1 MSSTLNQIIGIQP
14 LKIRFITNV
23 NDNQPILFTRD
34 KIHLETNEND
44 DGESFAATL
53 SEYPFFTDQV
63 FIPANQLIKLSKKKQ
78 INTLFNKN
86 EFRKLISTL
95 SAPTTNI
102 DERNVNAKNN
112 LDTIIN
118 VLLPTSFPIRSNI
131 HKTFSENIKNSN
143 SDATLDSGDDIF
155 SLFQQL
161 IGNDDLDFGY
171 LSNNGIY
178 TVTKITII
186 NDIIND
192 PLFKELI
199 VSGNNFQNWRTKKIE
214 EFTKVQDNLT
224 QKIKV
229 NLNNNFD
236 NFKSDIQ
243 DSSTNLGS
251 TWKDIQNKTHGL
263 NRQASTPR
271 TLMVPYIKAL
281 LVLNKDTDFDKIIE
295 QLIMIAGLTK
305 SSSSRADFLPP
316 ILQGYGNDPKLTF
329 GVLVENAYDYKI
341 NNEILSSISNINIAN
356 NIIKKGK
363 IKKPTKE
370 TEKAVFD
377 KISSFKE
384 IESFLKIIK
393 RFRPPVRN
401 YSNKNINQIF
411 EQIGTNIDAFT
422 QLIGFINKVNKD
434 ERPESKLLNNA
445 TMLDNLETGI
455 MTLSEKVNFG
465 NKDEN
470 ILNEEIN
477 QYYDTLIHLEC
488 IKGIVNNDNV
498 EKIKCPYR
506 NEYLTSLYD
515 ELREDKNKNPL
526 LFYSDFEVIDM
537 GELLKE
543 DSTKETEN
551 TENTS
556 KIEQNGGYPAIKKKN
571 PKKIGGY
578 PANYSINKTINSKKG
593 NRKTKGKKRLGK
605 KRKYLTLR
613 NIQSK
618 SQSKKD

>member
-44 DGESFAATL
+44 DEESFAATL

-214 EFTKVQDNLT
+214 EFTKVQNNLT
-224 QKIKV
+224 QKIKA

-243 DSSTNLGS
+243 NVNTTLGS
-251 TWKDIQNKTHGL
+251 TWKDIQNPNHGL
-263 NRQASTPR
+263 NKQASSPR
-271 TLMVPYIKAL
+271 TMMVPFIKAL
-281 LVLNKDTDFDKIIE
+281 LLLNKDTDFDKIIE
-295 QLIMIAGLTK
+295 QLIQIANISK
-305 SSSSRADFLPP
+305 NSSSRTPFLPP
-316 ILQGYGNDPKLTF
+316 ILQDYGNDPKLTF

-363 IKKPTKE
+363 NKKPTKDI
-370 TEKAVFD
+370 EKAVFD

-384 IESFLKIIK
+384 IETFLTIIK
-393 RFRPPVRN
+393 KFKPPVRT
-401 YSNKNINQIF
+401 YSNKNINLIF
-411 EQIGTNIDAFT
+411 QEIGNNIDGFMK
-422 QLIGFINKVNKD
+422 LIEFINKVNKE
-434 ERPESKLLNNA
+434 ERPESKFLNNA

-455 MTLSEKVNFG
+455 MKISEKINFG
-465 NKDEN
+465 NKEN

-526 LFYSDFEVIDM
+526 LFYSDFEVINM

-543 DSTKETEN
+543 DSTNETEN
-551 TENTS
+551 TEKTDS
-556 KIEQNGGYPAIKKKN
+556 TEQNGGYPAIKKKN

-593 NRKTKGKKRLGK
+593 KRKTKGKKKLGK

>member
-1 MSSTLNQIIGIQP
+1 MSSSSNQTIGIQP
-14 LKIRFITNV
+14 LKIRFITNI
-23 NDNQPILFTRD
+23 NDNEPILLTRD
-34 KIHLETNEND
+34 KIHLETNENED
-44 DGESFAATL
+44 QEELATTL

-63 FIPANQLIKLSKKKQ
+63 FIPANLLIKLSRNKQ
-78 INTLFNKN
+78 INTLFNKD

-95 SAPTTNI
+95 PNPTINI
-102 DERNVNAKNN
+102 DEQNANSKNN
-112 LDTIIN
+112 LDTILS
-118 VLLPTSFPIRSNI
+118 VLLPTSFPIRTNI
-131 HKTFSENIKNSN
+131 HKTFSENIKNTN
-143 SDATLDSGDDIF
+143 LDIEIDNGDDVF

-161 IGNDDLDFGY
+161 VGNDELDFGY

-192 PLFKELI
+192 PIFKELI
-199 VSGNNFQNWRTKKIE
+199 LSGINFQNWRTKKIE
-214 EFTKVQDNLT
+214 EFTKVQNNLI
-224 QKIKV
+224 QKIKA

-236 NFKSDIQ
+236 KFKSDIQ
-243 DSSTNLGS
+243 DSNTNLGS

-363 IKKPTKE
+363 NKKPTKDI
-370 TEKAVFD
+370 EKAVFD

-384 IESFLKIIK
+384 IETFLTIIK
-393 RFRPPVRN
+393 KFKPPVRT
-401 YSNKNINQIF
+401 YSNRNINLIF
-411 EQIGTNIDAFT
+411 QEIGNNIDSFMK
-422 QLIGFINKVNKD
+422 LIDFINKVNKE
-434 ERPESKLLNNA
+434 ERPESKFLNNA

-455 MTLSEKVNFG
+455 MKISEKINFG
-465 NKDEN
+465 NKEN

-488 IKGIVNNDNV
+488 VKGIINNDNV
-498 EKIKCPYR
+498 DKIKCPYR
-506 NEYLTSLYD
+506 NEYLISLYE

-543 DSTKETEN
+543 NPTNEMEN
-551 TENTS
+551 TENI
-556 KIEQNGGYPAIKKKN
+556 KQNGGYPAIKKKY

-578 PANYSINKTINSKKG
+578 PANYSINKTITSKKG
-593 NRKTKGKKRLGK
+593 KRKTKGKKKLGK

>member
-44 DGESFAATL
+44 DEEAFAATL

-214 EFTKVQDNLT
+214 EFTKVQNNLT

-243 DSSTNLGS
+243 DPSTNLGS

-393 RFRPPVRN
+393 RFKPPVRN

-537 GELLKE
+537 GDLLNENK
-543 DSTKETEN
+543 TEN
-551 TENTS
+551 SDTTDTTNEPVKT
-556 KIEQNGGYPAIKKKN
+556 QAGGYPAKRK
-571 PKKIGGY
+571 KKIGGY
-578 PANYSINKTINSKKG
+578 PANYTIYQTINSRKGKK
-593 NRKTKGKKRLGK
+593 KTKGKRRPGK

-613 NIQSK
+613 NIHSK